1 MMAEPYLAPHPWDAL
16 GKPPAPGKAY
26 VEPEK
31 VAPKADHDGFTDAT
45 GKHIDYEAGVAA
57 AAEAIL
63 DQGDHTYIEDLIRD
77 YLSPDD
83 ILEWIVYPDTGE
95 FADDVR

>member
-1 MMAEPYLAPHPWDAL
+1 MNKSLDW
-16 GKPPAPGKAY
+16 
-26 VEPEK
+26 
-31 VAPKADHDGFTDAT
+31 HDGYSN
-45 GKHIDYEAGVAA
+45 GHAA
-57 AAEAIL
+57 AVNELRDAQLDDLIVAL
-63 DQGDHTYIEDLIRD
+63 DQRGIQSAGDLQRYDEQALDLERLRD